1 MNRSSAKRC
10 WLGAARVRVVGNWA
24 GDARW
29 SADAICMSECARVNP
44 AAAPGDMHGKDR
56 HTLAPRV
63 CRSCGVLIIFEAQA
77 RVVLPRRLRD
87 RLLAAHPGATDGG
100 LSARL
105 AEYGCPLLILNCGAF
120 LIRNPSLK

>member
-1 MNRSSAKRC
+1 MLRESAS
-10 WLGAARVRVVGNWA
+10 WA
-24 GDARW
+24 TGLVTLVCY
-29 SADAICMSECARVNP
+29 SAAICMSECARVNP
-44 AAAPGDMHGKDR
+44 AAAPGDIHGKDR

-63 CRSCGVLIIFEAQA
+63 CKSCGVIIIFEAQA
-77 RVVLPRRLRD
+77 RVVLDRAVSGIDSWLPIPELRI
-87 RLLAAHPGATDGG
+87 DGG